1 VPRDDL
7 TEVRYIRQASG
18 VVPGSL
24 SAHQMLGLRLVAGRP
39 ATRLLPA
46 DAMHQI
52 KRWVSPVVA
61 QASSRKSAM
70 TPIKFILRYTAVP
83 FMAIVAVVS
92 WASLH
97 SSAEIDARQ
106 YAALS
111 GAYASFP
118 VDLRRDIRQA
128 LQSGKLS
135 KWDYSSLVRESL
147 NDGVVLD
154 WPSDD
159 KEDVATEREKLA
171 ALVKADR
178 P

>member
-1 VPRDDL
+1 
-7 TEVRYIRQASG
+7 
-18 VVPGSL
+18 
-24 SAHQMLGLRLVAGRP
+24 
-39 ATRLLPA
+39 
-46 DAMHQI
+46 
-52 KRWVSPVVA
+52 
-61 QASSRKSAM
+61 M

-92 WASLH
+92 WASH
-97 SSAEIDARQ
+97 HASAEIDARQ

-118 VDLRRDIRQA
+118 VNLRRDIGQA

-147 NDGVVLD
+147 DDGVVLD

-159 KEDVATEREKLA
+159 KEDVGTEREKLT

-178 P
+178 L